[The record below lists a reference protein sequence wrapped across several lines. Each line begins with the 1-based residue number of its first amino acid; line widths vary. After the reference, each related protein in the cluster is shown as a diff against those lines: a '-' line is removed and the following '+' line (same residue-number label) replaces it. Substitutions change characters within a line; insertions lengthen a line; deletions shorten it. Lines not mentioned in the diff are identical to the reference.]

1 MAQVLTRPRWAFWKY
16 EEAFRFEIQREGKH
30 VKHKILAF
38 YLSRPIRGLSLSVN
52 TIRFRRGSLF
62 GSFFSPIERHHR
74 QEVIVEWQMSGAL
87 IRVTCSYHCFDPYP
101 NLHSAP
107 GALEQEVE
115 DLEKAIAG

>member
-16 EEAFRFEIQREGKH
+16 EEAFRFEIQREAKH

-74 QEVIVEWQMSGAL
+74 QEVFVEWQTTGA
-87 IRVTCSYHCFDPYP
+87 VTQVACTYQCFDPYP
-101 NLHSAP
+101 NLHTAP
-107 GALEQEVE
+107 RVLKQEVE
-115 DLEKAIAG
+115 ELERAIAG